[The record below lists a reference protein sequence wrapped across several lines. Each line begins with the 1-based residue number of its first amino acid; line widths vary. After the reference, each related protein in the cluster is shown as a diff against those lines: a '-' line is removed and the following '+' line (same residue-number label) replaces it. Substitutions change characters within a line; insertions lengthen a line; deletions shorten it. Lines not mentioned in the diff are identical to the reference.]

1 MKQLLMS
8 PLIAVLCITDLLME
22 TNDFLQ
28 LCFTNLAW
36 RKNASLLLY
45 SAFLQLLCDW
55 PLIYFLLQP
64 QCSVICH
71 DRISY
76 MAQNATCWES
86 ALDGFQLWWCIMLQQ
101 EMKLKS
107 SGKMRVIPLSQTHH
121 VLRRLG
127 WSCCGW
133 RMFVSRSYEKI
144 SVWSASQLWSLGPE
158 SRVVQDDDPV
168 IDAKHNVQL
177 FCVFCQIFLVS
188 YLTLL
193 TTVCFPWLW
202 FCKSSM
208 WCV

>member
-22 TNDFLQ
+22 TDDFLQ

-107 SGKMRVIPLSQTHH
+107 SSKMSHSPFSNTPCPAAARLELLWVENVCVSFLWKD
-121 VLRRLG
+121 LRMISEPALIFGAWITCCAGR
-127 WSCCGW
+127 WSCYW
-133 RMFVSRSYEKI
+133 
-144 SVWSASQLWSLGPE
+144 
-158 SRVVQDDDPV
+158 
-168 IDAKHNVQL
+168 
-177 FCVFCQIFLVS
+177 CQ
-188 YLTLL
+188 T
-193 TTVCFPWLW
+193 
-202 FCKSSM
+202 
-208 WCV
+208 